1 MEMSA
6 EPSAAPIIDRDGQ
19 KSSFKGYA
27 FSQMEDNIGI
37 QEDIIRHNLPKSK
50 ESSTTQVNQLN
61 PLHEPVPTSA
71 VLYVRKE
78 TWKLTIE
85 KKTKL
90 KFLFYAFLQSFF
102 YKK

>member
-50 ESSTTQVNQLN
+50 ESSSTHLQ
-61 PLHEPVPTSA
+61 EPTGVPTSA

-78 TWKLTIE
+78 T
-85 KKTKL
+85 
-90 KFLFYAFLQSFF
+90 
-102 YKK
+102 

>member
-50 ESSTTQVNQLN
+50 ESSSTQVNHLE
-61 PLHEPVPTSA
+61 EPVPTSA

-78 TWKLTIE
+78 T
-85 KKTKL
+85 
-90 KFLFYAFLQSFF
+90 
-102 YKK
+102 